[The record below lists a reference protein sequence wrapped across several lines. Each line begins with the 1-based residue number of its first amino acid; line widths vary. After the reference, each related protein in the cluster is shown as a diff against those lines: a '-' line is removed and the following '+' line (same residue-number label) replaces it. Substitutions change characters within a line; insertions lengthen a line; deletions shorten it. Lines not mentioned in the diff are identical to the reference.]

1 MSDSTMRVL
10 YIIHSSAMGGA
21 TISFL
26 NLIMGLKDKGVEPH
40 VIVNKDIVNEE
51 FNSILERN
59 AIPYYEAGIVTSVI
73 PRIHSPRGVA
83 SFIKKRLLFPFKIR
97 RSRKDIGRIVNIV
110 KPDIIHTNTGVVHE
124 GYWVAKKLHIP
135 HVWHLREYQTKDFDW
150 MIYPSYRR
158 FCSDLLNSYVITIT
172 DGIKSY
178 FRLDKSSKAITIYNG
193 IFSNKKVFPRVE
205 KEDCF
210 LLCSRITKE
219 KGHEDAIRAF
229 GNFSKNKSYRLVI
242 AGFGDESYQRWLM
255 DLAGSLNCSDRI
267 EFIGFRNDVTD
278 IMSRAK
284 ALLVPSFYEGFG
296 RMTAEAAFCGTLVI
310 GRNTGGTKE
319 ILDKTG
325 GGYLFSTVA
334 ELTDMM
340 ETVAV
345 LSPED
350 YSGIVES
357 ARQIARDNYC
367 VEGNVSNTLAYYSF
381 ILDAGRK

>member
-1 MSDSTMRVL
+1 MSDLSMRVL

-26 NLIMGLKDKGVEPH
+26 NLITGLKDKGVEPH
-40 VIVNKDIVNEE
+40 VIVNKDALNEE

-83 SFIKKRLLFPFKIR
+83 SFIKKRLLFPSKIR

-205 KEDCF
+205 KEDYF
-210 LLCSRITKE
+210 ILCSRITKE

-255 DLAGSLNCSDRI
+255 DLAASLNCSDRI

-296 RMTAEAAFCGTLVI
+296 RMTAEAAFCGTVVI

-357 ARQIARDNYC
+357 ARQIARDNYS